1 VPLPPSGVVFLFSV
15 LVPPPAVLVHTLV
28 YNAVM
33 STPVNVHEA
42 KTHFSKLLERV
53 ALGEE
58 IIIARAGEP
67 VAKLSPLAPR
77 RARTP
82 GGAEGLRVPDSF
94 FEPLPNDVLGTFE

>member
-1 VPLPPSGVVFLFSV
+1 
-15 LVPPPAVLVHTLV
+15 
-28 YNAVM
+28 M
-33 STPVNVHEA
+33 SAQVSIHEA

-67 VAKLSPLAPR
+67 IARLSPLTQK

-82 GGAEGLRVPDSF
+82 GGAEGLEVPDTF
-94 FEPLPNDVLGTFE
+94 FEPLPDEILKAFE

>member
-1 VPLPPSGVVFLFSV
+1 M
-15 LVPPPAVLVHTLV
+15 
-28 YNAVM
+28 N
-33 STPVNVHEA
+33 TPVNIHDA

-82 GGAEGLRVPDSF
+82 GGAEDLKVPESF
-94 FEPLPNDVLGTFE
+94 FEALPQDFMRHFE

>member
-1 VPLPPSGVVFLFSV
+1 MAAEPFGRPEAGV
-15 LVPPPAVLVHTLV
+15 LVRDLV
-28 YNAVM
+28 YNSGM
-33 STPVNVHEA
+33 STPINVHEA

-82 GGAEGLRVPDSF
+82 GGAEGLEVPDRF
-94 FEPLPNDVLGTFE
+94 FEPLPEDVLDAFR

>member
-1 VPLPPSGVVFLFSV
+1 MNI
-15 LVPPPAVLVHTLV
+15 HD
-28 YNAVM
+28 
-33 STPVNVHEA
+33 A

-67 VAKLSPLAPR
+67 IAKLISLAPR

-82 GGAEGLRVPDSF
+82 GGAEGLVVPESF
-94 FEPLPNDVLGTFE
+94 FEALPKDFMRHFE

>member
-1 VPLPPSGVVFLFSV
+1 MAFLFSIHS
-15 LVPPPAVLVHTLV
+15 PPPAVLVYTLV

-67 VAKLSPLAPR
+67 VAKLSSLAPR

-94 FEPLPNDVLGTFE
+94 FKPLPDDILDVFK